1 MTQEDK
7 LRNFYD
13 LSIESASRQRDQM
26 LADCRA
32 TLEADFEA
40 HRSEKENIVSDRMK
54 SETTALSREL
64 KRDLSDRQNRIRQNL
79 AKRQREVKEEIF
91 ANVADKLSAF
101 RKTPEYHTW
110 LFRRVRA
117 ALAFA
122 GKEEVTIY
130 VDPAD
135 ETYTDEIHAVC
146 GVQPVISNVAFG
158 GGIRAVIRSR
168 NILIDNSFATLMAE
182 AKENFTFDGGNL
194 NG

>member
-13 LSIESASRQRDQM
+13 LSIESASRQSEQII
-26 LADCRA
+26 ADCRA

-40 HRSEKENIVSDRMK
+40 HRSEKEKVVTDRMK

-64 KRDLSDRQNRIRQNL
+64 KRDLSNRQNRIRQNL

-110 LFRRVRA
+110 LFRKVRA

-135 ETYTDEIHAVC
+135 ETYTDEINAVC

>member
-110 LFRRVRA
+110 LFRKVRA

-122 GKEEVTIY
+122 GEEEVTIY

-135 ETYTDEIHAVC
+135 ETYTDEINAVC

>member
-110 LFRRVRA
+110 LFRKVRA

-122 GKEEVTIY
+122 GKEELTIY

-146 GVQPVISNVAFG
+146 GIQPVISNVAFG

>member
-64 KRDLSDRQNRIRQNL
+64 KRDLSDHQNRIRQNL

-110 LFRRVRA
+110 LFRKVRA

-122 GKEEVTIY
+122 GEEEVTIY

-146 GVQPVISNVAFG
+146 DVQPVISNVAFG

>member
-13 LSIESASRQRDQM
+13 LSIESASRQSEQII
-26 LADCRA
+26 ADCRA
-32 TLEADFEA
+32 TLEAEFEA

-110 LFRRVRA
+110 LFRKVRA

-135 ETYTDEIHAVC
+135 ETYTDEINAVC

>member
-32 TLEADFEA
+32 TLEAAFEA

-110 LFRRVRA
+110 LFRKVRA

>member
-110 LFRRVRA
+110 LFRKVRA

-122 GKEEVTIY
+122 GKEELTIY

-135 ETYTDEIHAVC
+135 EPYTDEIHAVC

>member
-32 TLEADFEA
+32 SLEADFEA

-64 KRDLSDRQNRIRQNL
+64 KRDLSDHQNRIRQNL

-110 LFRRVRA
+110 LFRKVRA

-122 GKEEVTIY
+122 GEEEVTIY

-146 GVQPVISNVAFG
+146 DVQPVISNVAFG

>member
-13 LSIESASRQRDQM
+13 LSIESASRQRDQI

-64 KRDLSDRQNRIRQNL
+64 KRDLSDHQNRIRQNL

-110 LFRRVRA
+110 LFRKVRA

-122 GKEEVTIY
+122 GEEEVTIY

-146 GVQPVISNVAFG
+146 DVQPVISNVAFG

>member
-13 LSIESASRQRDQM
+13 LSIESASRQSEQII
-26 LADCRA
+26 ADCRA
-32 TLEADFEA
+32 TLEAEFEA

-110 LFRRVRA
+110 LFRKVRA

>member
-40 HRSEKENIVSDRMK
+40 HRSEKEKVVTDRMK

-110 LFRRVRA
+110 LFRKVRA
-117 ALAFA
+117 ALTFA

-135 ETYTDEIHAVC
+135 ETYTDEINAVC

>member
-32 TLEADFEA
+32 SLEADFEA

-110 LFRRVRA
+110 LFRKVRA

-168 NILIDNSFATLMAE
+168 NILIDNSFATLMVE
-182 AKENFTFDGGNL
+182 ARENFTFDGGNL

>member
-32 TLEADFEA
+32 SLEADFEA

-64 KRDLSDRQNRIRQNL
+64 KRDLSDHQNRIRQNL

-110 LFRRVRA
+110 LFRKVRA

-122 GKEEVTIY
+122 GEEEVTIY

>member
-13 LSIESASRQRDQM
+13 LSIESASRQRDQI

-110 LFRRVRA
+110 LFRKVRA

>member
-110 LFRRVRA
+110 LFRKVRA

-122 GKEEVTIY
+122 GKEELTIY

>member
-13 LSIESASRQRDQM
+13 LSIESASRQRDQI

-64 KRDLSDRQNRIRQNL
+64 KRDLSDHQNRIRQNL

-110 LFRRVRA
+110 LFRKVRA

-122 GKEEVTIY
+122 GEEEVTIY

>member
-40 HRSEKENIVSDRMK
+40 HRSEKEKIVSDRMK

-110 LFRRVRA
+110 LFRKVRA

-122 GKEEVTIY
+122 GKEELTIY

>member
-40 HRSEKENIVSDRMK
+40 HRSEKEKIVSDRMK

-110 LFRRVRA
+110 LFRKVRA

>member
-40 HRSEKENIVSDRMK
+40 HRSEKENIISDRMK

-64 KRDLSDRQNRIRQNL
+64 KRDLSDHQNRIRQNL

-110 LFRRVRA
+110 LFRKVRA

-122 GKEEVTIY
+122 GKEELTIY

>member
-64 KRDLSDRQNRIRQNL
+64 KRDLSDHQNRIRQNL

-110 LFRRVRA
+110 LFRKVRA

-122 GKEEVTIY
+122 GEEEVTDRKS
-130 VDPAD
+130 V
-135 ETYTDEIHAVC
+135 V
-146 GVQPVISNVAFG
+146 
-158 GGIRAVIRSR
+158 
-168 NILIDNSFATLMAE
+168 
-182 AKENFTFDGGNL
+182 
-194 NG
+194 

>member
-64 KRDLSDRQNRIRQNL
+64 KRDLSDHQNRIRQNM

-110 LFRRVRA
+110 LFRKVRA

-122 GKEEVTIY
+122 GEEEVTIY

>member
-13 LSIESASRQRDQM
+13 LSIESASRQRDQI

-64 KRDLSDRQNRIRQNL
+64 KRDLSDHQNRIRQNL

-110 LFRRVRA
+110 LFRSVRA

>member
-110 LFRRVRA
+110 LFRKVRA

-146 GVQPVISNVAFG
+146 DVQPVISNVAFG

>member
-122 GKEEVTIY
+122 GEEEVTIY

-135 ETYTDEIHAVC
+135 ETYTDEINAVC

>member
-32 TLEADFEA
+32 SLEADFEA

-64 KRDLSDRQNRIRQNL
+64 KRDLSDHQNRIRQNL

-110 LFRRVRA
+110 LFRKVRA

>member
-13 LSIESASRQRDQM
+13 LSIESASRQRDQI

-64 KRDLSDRQNRIRQNL
+64 KRDLSDHQNRIRQNL

-110 LFRRVRA
+110 LFRKVRA

-122 GKEEVTIY
+122 GEEEVTIY

-135 ETYTDEIHAVC
+135 ETYADEIHAVC

>member
-1 MTQEDK
+1 
-7 LRNFYD
+7 
-13 LSIESASRQRDQM
+13 
-26 LADCRA
+26 
-32 TLEADFEA
+32 
-40 HRSEKENIVSDRMK
+40 MK

-110 LFRRVRA
+110 LFRKVRN

-122 GKEEVTIY
+122 GEEEVTIY

-146 GVQPVISNVAFG
+146 GSRSSRMWRSGAAF
-158 GGIRAVIRSR
+158 AP
-168 NILIDNSFATLMAE
+168 SFDRE
-182 AKENFTFDGGNL
+182 IY
-194 NG
+194 

>member
-13 LSIESASRQRDQM
+13 LSIESASRQREQM

-110 LFRRVRA
+110 LFRKVRA

>member
-13 LSIESASRQRDQM
+13 LSIESASRQSEQII
-26 LADCRA
+26 ADCRA
-32 TLEADFEA
+32 TLEAEFEA
-40 HRSEKENIVSDRMK
+40 HRSEKEKIVSDRMK

-110 LFRRVRA
+110 LFRKVRA

-135 ETYTDEIHAVC
+135 ETYTDEINAVC

>member
-64 KRDLSDRQNRIRQNL
+64 KRDLSDHQNRIRQNL

-110 LFRRVRA
+110 LFRKVRA

-122 GKEEVTIY
+122 GKEELTIY

-168 NILIDNSFATLMAE
+168 NILIDNSFDTLMAE

>member
-64 KRDLSDRQNRIRQNL
+64 KRDLSDHQNRIRQNL

-122 GKEEVTIY
+122 GEEEVTIY

>member
-110 LFRRVRA
+110 LFRKVRA

>member
-32 TLEADFEA
+32 TIEADFEA

-110 LFRRVRA
+110 LFRKVRA

>member
-13 LSIESASRQRDQM
+13 LSIESASRQSEQII
-26 LADCRA
+26 ADCRA

-40 HRSEKENIVSDRMK
+40 HRSEKEKVVTDRMK

-110 LFRRVRA
+110 LFRKVRA

-135 ETYTDEIHAVC
+135 ETYTDEINAVC

>member
-64 KRDLSDRQNRIRQNL
+64 KRDLSDHQNRIRQNL

-110 LFRRVRA
+110 LFRKVRA

>member
-110 LFRRVRA
+110 LFRKVRA

-135 ETYTDEIHAVC
+135 ETYTDEINAVC

>member
-40 HRSEKENIVSDRMK
+40 HRSEKEKVVTDRMK

-110 LFRRVRA
+110 LFRKVRA

-135 ETYTDEIHAVC
+135 ETYTDEINAVC

>member
-64 KRDLSDRQNRIRQNL
+64 KRDLSDHQNRIRQNL

-110 LFRRVRA
+110 LFRSVRA

-168 NILIDNSFATLMAE
+168 NILIDNSFALRLTE
-182 AKENFTFDGGNL
+182 VI
-194 NG
+194 

>member
-64 KRDLSDRQNRIRQNL
+64 KRDLSDHQNRIRQNM

-110 LFRRVRA
+110 LFRKVRA

-122 GKEEVTIY
+122 GKEELTIY